1 MVEDIFPRWP
11 QVSDFRNIFP
21 LDPAGAMR
29 YFEEMTL
36 RNPELY
42 SLGIPLLAMSPRGEG
57 LALRGI
63 FVLVL
68 VPLAIWAMW
77 KKRRR

>member
-1 MVEDIFPRWP
+1 
-11 QVSDFRNIFP
+11 
-21 LDPAGAMR
+21 MR
-29 YFEEMTL
+29 YFGEML
-36 RNPELY
+36 LSNPRLY
-42 SLGIPLLAMSPRGEG
+42 SLGVPLLAMSPRGEG

-68 VPLAIWAMW
+68 VPLALWAMW

>member
-1 MVEDIFPRWP
+1 
-11 QVSDFRNIFP
+11 
-21 LDPAGAMR
+21 MR